1 MALNPADIK
10 AEMPPLRWR
19 LIEAPCDSASI
30 QGQIV
35 QASRPYPYL
44 DVDAHE
50 GVRRASEIIEAN
62 LLFYNTLI
70 DWPDDVYPN
79 LFRRFYEA
87 VTDKSIGPLVHPA
100 RGFLYARVL
109 SYDITYDA
117 KDRAGCT
124 MRVRWA
130 ETRQDASTS
139 PARIDVPPDA
149 KEFCRDADAGIAAVR
164 VLYPTT
170 ADAPVGTDPAIV
182 AKGDAFAA
190 SYDQAFASV
199 RLNYPTGEEP
209 TTILGL
215 YESTLGEVQ
224 SQFIQLSGWWN
235 RAAGVVAQVADA
247 VELIQDPSLWPATLA
262 LRESWRAMHEL
273 ATEYGEKDRSIGKYT
288 ARREMPLDEIAA
300 DVGAEIDDL
309 VALNPS
315 AASNPWVQPGQVI
328 RYYVS

>member
-1 MALNPADIK
+1 MAFDPANIK
-10 AEMPPLRWR
+10 SEMPPLRWR
-19 LIEAPCDSASI
+19 TIEVPCDTANI
-30 QGQIV
+30 TGQLV
-35 QASRPYPYL
+35 QAARPYPYL

-50 GVRRASEIIEAN
+50 GVRRASEVIEAN
-62 LLFYNTLI
+62 LYFLNTVQAGSFPDLFRLFYA
-70 DWPDDVYPN
+70 
-79 LFRRFYEA
+79 A
-87 VTDKSIGPLVHPA
+87 VVDKSIGPLVHPA

-109 SYDITYDA
+109 DYQISYDA

-124 MRVRWA
+124 MRVRWT

-149 KEFCRDADAGIAAVR
+149 REVSRDADLAVDAVR

-170 ADAPVGTDPAIV
+170 TDAPVGTDPAIT

-190 SYDQAFASV
+190 SYDEAFNSI

-209 TTILGL
+209 TNILEL
-215 YESTLGEVQ
+215 YEATLGDIQ
-224 SQFIQLSGWWN
+224 SEFVALSGRWN
-235 RAAGVVAQVADA
+235 RAAGVVAEIKDA
-247 VELIQDPSLWPATLA
+247 VELIQDPLLWPATLA
-262 LRESWRAMHEL
+262 LREAWRAIDEL
-273 ATEYGEKDRSIGKYT
+273 VTDFGEKDRAIGKYT

-300 DVGAEIDDL
+300 DVGAQIDDL

-328 RYYVS
+328 RYYLS